1 MSDPTI
7 VSESIEND
15 GTLSFE
21 NTLFSNGEDVW
32 VPITGSK

>member
-7 VSESIEND
+7 ISESIENV